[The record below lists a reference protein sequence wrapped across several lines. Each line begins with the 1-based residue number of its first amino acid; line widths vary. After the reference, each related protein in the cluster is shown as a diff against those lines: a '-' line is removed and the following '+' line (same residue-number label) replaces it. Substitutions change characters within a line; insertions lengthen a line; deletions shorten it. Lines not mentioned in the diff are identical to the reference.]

1 MEYHFTPLDA
11 HGAKFVCVCVCAH
24 FCLTP
29 SAECVCLSENGL
41 CMFISAVSSQR
52 VNECGG
58 WGSVNRVSNLSGT
71 GGHI

>member
-11 HGAKFVCVCVCAH
+11 HGAKFMCVCLCVRA
-24 FCLTP
+24 FP
-29 SAECVCLSENGL
+29 PDAECVFGL
-41 CMFISAVSSQR
+41 CMFMSAVSSQC

-58 WGSVNRVSNLSGT
+58 WGCVNRVSILSGT